1 MSPHEGEHA
10 LSLLFGVVPAVLG
23 GLIAIYIVVRV
34 IQDQMEKKRVNAQR
48 PDPQVFKDYP
58 ELQAM
63 IDQLYLTRYKIKQ
76 EAQARQMSAKELDQL
91 MRQIDALIERG
102 MEHAEALRVATEDV
116 DIMRE
121 REAMAAIQKE
131 ISSCGS

>member
-48 PDPQVFKDYP
+48 PDSQVFKDYP

-131 ISSCGS
+131 ISACGS

>member
-63 IDQLYLTRYKIKQ
+63 IDQLYLTRYKIKH

-131 ISSCGS
+131 ISACGS

>member
-121 REAMAAIQKE
+121 REAMAAVQKE
-131 ISSCGS
+131 ISACGS